1 MDSKKQ
7 KSTVSKVSNSRA
19 SAKVKTTRR
28 KTAASKRPMRFD
40 ALVIAKKDLRFNRDE
55 AYAR

>member
-1 MDSKKQ
+1 MDGKKQ
-7 KSTVSKVSNSRA
+7 KSTVSKVSRSRA

-28 KTAASKRPMRFD
+28 KPATSKKPMRFD